1 MKFVIWGAGILGR
14 RMLQILQAQKCSVEA
29 IIDVDSRKIGLRIG
43 DTPIISFDSYKKHYK
58 KCLIIIATNSLADIN
73 IIRKCLERN
82 GIYTYVSML
91 DNPSE
96 ILSGSFYKLPF
107 NEMLKTVHFDSSN
120 SHISL
125 WGLNVFALLLYQY
138 IKQFTR
144 FSCSLI
150 NLNWNVQMLEL
161 LREEYHILDRKDI
174 DQFRMKILFTSRSQS
189 MGVVEKLN
197 INGNMFYDFSN
208 LKRYENERLKEL
220 CIPVVKHRRCFICLT
235 GPSLQVQD
243 LELLYQHKEISF
255 AVNRSYLIFNRTHWR
270 PNYYV
275 VSDRGV
281 LESDMED
288 YIQLSCN
295 VKLFSDYAEKFW
307 RENKE
312 CIIHDKTIYKYH
324 LIYNG
329 YGKEGPE
336 FAKNIC
342 NGVYYGGS
350 VAYDCI
356 QLACMIGYREIYLI
370 GADFCKNNN
379 GIENGNHFLENY
391 DSKNFSSLNKKH
403 KGFDS
408 LFYAYQ
414 AARKYAEENGIKI
427 YNATRGGALEIF
439 ERVDFDG
446 LF

>member
-161 LREEYHILDRKDI
+161 LREEYHILDSFVDNSLSKFHSLI
-174 DQFRMKILFTSRSQS
+174 FAKMKIYHY
-189 MGVVEKLN
+189 
-197 INGNMFYDFSN
+197 IFY
-208 LKRYENERLKEL
+208 Y
-220 CIPVVKHRRCFICLT
+220 HY
-235 GPSLQVQD
+235 
-243 LELLYQHKEISF
+243 LY
-255 AVNRSYLIFNRTHWR
+255 
-270 PNYYV
+270 
-275 VSDRGV
+275 
-281 LESDMED
+281 
-288 YIQLSCN
+288 
-295 VKLFSDYAEKFW
+295 FSDFCW
-307 RENKE
+307 
-312 CIIHDKTIYKYH
+312 CDFFLLLLIHILYIYHYIA
-324 LIYNG
+324 LI
-329 YGKEGPE
+329 
-336 FAKNIC
+336 
-342 NGVYYGGS
+342 
-350 VAYDCI
+350 
-356 QLACMIGYREIYLI
+356 Q
-370 GADFCKNNN
+370 
-379 GIENGNHFLENY
+379 
-391 DSKNFSSLNKKH
+391 
-403 KGFDS
+403 
-408 LFYAYQ
+408 
-414 AARKYAEENGIKI
+414 
-427 YNATRGGALEIF
+427 
-439 ERVDFDG
+439 
-446 LF
+446 